1 MSIARSARSRVRDV
15 RATAAEVAAQDSEP
29 SLFQA
34 KARDAKRPMRD
45 ANPRNPAGNIVYS
58 PFLAPRISWQPPTR
72 CMTIPCGLFLVILKL
87 LFAHLFYAFARNS
100 QNGQNTRQIQ
110 YSKALSAMCRTFQ
123 PAPVQAK
130 PGDSHCPTQHKR
142 SASTQRSAKFAINSG
157 VNYAINSAISPNINP
172 SAKTR

>member
-1 MSIARSARSRVRDV
+1 MSIAKSARSRVLAERVV
-15 RATAAEVAAQDSEP
+15 RAAVAEVAAQDSEP

-34 KARDAKRPMRD
+34 KARNARRPTRD

-72 CMTIPCGLFLVILKL
+72 CMNPFHAACSSLFLVTALRSCL
-87 LFAHLFYAFARNS
+87 LMRSRATPKTGRIPDKS
-100 QNGQNTRQIQ
+100 NTQ
-110 YSKALSAMCRTFQ
+110 KALSAMCRTFQ

-142 SASTQRSAKFAINSG
+142 SAIAQRRAKCG
-157 VNYAINSAISPNINP
+157 G
-172 SAKTR
+172 